1 MIDGPALLAA
11 LLAGLL
17 GSGHCAAMC
26 GGIATGFPALATRG
40 GWWAAL
46 VPNLGRLSGYVLAGV
61 LAGALGYG
69 LIGWMRTPWLA
80 TTARVLLGL
89 VLIALALRLL
99 DARNRLGFLARPG
112 AALWA
117 RLRPLTRHLLP
128 ANTGPR
134 RFLLGLL
141 WGWLPCGL
149 SGLLLTTAWLQADP
163 LDGALTLLAF
173 GLGTLPV
180 MLPLTWSGQ
189 RIGQRLRQGRWRTA
203 GAALVLASG
212 LLTLSA
218 PWLMQLPGLHRVL
231 GAIGCVG

>member
-26 GGIATGFPALATRG
+26 GGIATGFPATAAAR
-40 GWWAAL
+40 GWWPAL
-46 VPNLGRLSGYVLAGV
+46 QPNLGRIGGYLLAGL
-61 LAGALGYG
+61 LAGAIGHG
-69 LIGWMRTPWLA
+69 LIGWARNPWLS
-80 TTARVLLGL
+80 TGARMLLGL
-89 VLIALALRLL
+89 VLVLLALRLL
-99 DARNRLGFLARPG
+99 DRRNRLSFLARPG
-112 AALWA
+112 AALWS

-128 ANTGPR
+128 ADTGAR

-149 SGLLLTTAWLQADP
+149 SGLVLTTAWLQADP
-163 LDGALTLLAF
+163 WTGALTLLAF
-173 GLGTLPV
+173 GIGTLPV

-189 RIGQRLRQGRWRTA
+189 RIGQQLQRGRWRQVGA
-203 GAALVLASG
+203 GVVLLSG

-218 PWLMQLPGLHRVL
+218 PWLMQWPGLHRLL
-231 GAIGCVG
+231 GALGCVG